1 MKLKQKFTLL
11 ELMVGI
17 IVLLVSA
24 IGFYTAYTNLKEDV
38 ESELSMTMAGQ
49 AGVLARKSAVNK
61 FRV

>member
-1 MKLKQKFTLL
+1 MELKQKF
-11 ELMVGI
+11 I
-17 IVLLVSA
+17 LLVSA